1 MSKKQIK
8 EKDIKIDETVMEN
21 KDNNIE
27 LDLSL
32 DDHEEGRA
40 SDFQKEILKEEMD
53 AFAPINNGE
62 VNVSGVYAYDMGS
75 YIEVKVFIRNGLN
88 KTINMDKVPF
98 IIVNSKN
105 EVLAYQL
112 FDMKGLGNIPP
123 HSARPWKLNFDKKN
137 LKVDKI
143 PMDDW
148 KIAFD
153 NKLEA
158 MSYADIEY
166 ENIPGSVDVDS
177 KLTLDNFLK
186 TLPRLEKGQVSFSKF
201 SMGMKA
207 DGDFLV
213 TLVVRNATDK
223 VVNLNE
229 LPVTIT
235 DDKGNVV
242 LSANFTVADFNVKP
256 NKAQILNLSYKTE
269 TNLDEDID
277 LSNWNIEYKL

>member
-1 MSKKQIK
+1 MAKKQVK
-8 EKDIKIDETVMEN
+8 EKDIKIQETITEN
-21 KDNNIE
+21 KDKNIQ

-32 DDHEEGRA
+32 DDHEEGRV
-40 SDFQKEILKEEMD
+40 SDFQKEILKEEME
-53 AFAPINNGE
+53 AFSPINDGE
-62 VNVSGVYAYDMGS
+62 VNVSGVYAYDMGN

-88 KTINMDKVPF
+88 RTINMDKVPF
-98 IIVNSKN
+98 MIINAKN
-105 EVLAYQL
+105 EVLAYQI
-112 FDMKGLGNIPP
+112 FDMKSLGNIPP

-153 NKLEA
+153 DKLKA
-158 MSYADIEY
+158 VSYADIDY
-166 ENIPGSVDVDS
+166 ENIPENLDVDS
-177 KLTLDNFLK
+177 KFTLDKFLK
-186 TLPRLEKGQVSFSKF
+186 ELPRIEKGQVSFSKF

-207 DGDFLV
+207 DGEFLV

-235 DDKGNVV
+235 DTKGNVV
-242 LSANFTVADFNVKP
+242 LAANFTVSDFNVNP
-256 NKAQILNLSYKTE
+256 SKAQILNLSYKTE
-269 TNLDEDID
+269 TNLGEDLD
-277 LSNWNIEYKL
+277 LSDWNIEYKF